1 MKERNMWIVETTPDW
16 DIFAMFGEYKMFHSH
31 KEASSF
37 YRYCVR
43 KEGKENVS
51 MKRIREIVRESLPET
66 PAPISEVNDLWEEW
80 DGEIDFPF

>member
-1 MKERNMWIVETTPDW
+1 MEERNMWIVETNPDW
-16 DIFAMFGEYKMFHSH
+16 DIFAAYGAYKTFLSH

-51 MKRIREIVRESLPET
+51 MKRVRETIRDPL
-66 PAPISEVNDLWEEW
+66 SEIPVSDVKQDGIWEEW